1 MAKLINI
8 QCENCTF
15 ADEYGRACKFVLMF
29 PVMLVLANKDNC
41 PNRKPKTQ
49 EQLKQQLKAKG
60 YE

>member
-15 ADEYGRACKFVLMF
+15 ADEYGRACKHGLMF
-29 PVMLVLANKDNC
+29 PVLLTIAGIEDC